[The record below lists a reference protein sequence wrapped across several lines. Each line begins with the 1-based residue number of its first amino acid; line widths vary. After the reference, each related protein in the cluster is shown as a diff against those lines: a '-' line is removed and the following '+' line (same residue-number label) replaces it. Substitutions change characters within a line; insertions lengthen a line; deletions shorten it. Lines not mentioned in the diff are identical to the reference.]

1 MFVVLQ
7 TTNNKYNLKMKR
19 TLVLMMVSLILLAC
33 GEKSNAVTVKEQ
45 SGQVR
50 DFVEVLYFHGKQRCM
65 TCRSIEQNTKE
76 LLESMFQRQM
86 KEGKVVFRVIDI
98 SKKENARIAEK
109 YEVTWS
115 SLFLVQ
121 HKKGKEKAE
130 NLTEFAFGHSRTQP
144 EVFKKGLAEKVN
156 QALK

>member
-1 MFVVLQ
+1 
-7 TTNNKYNLKMKR
+7 MKR
-19 TLVLMMVSLILLAC
+19 TLVLMMVSFILLAC
-33 GEKSNAVTVKEQ
+33 GEKSNAVTAKAQ
-45 SGQVR
+45 SGQVN
-50 DFVEVLYFHGKQRCM
+50 DFVEILYFHGKQRCV

-76 LLESMFQRQM
+76 LVEAKFAWQM
-86 KEGKVVFRVIDI
+86 KEGKVVYRVIDI

-121 HKKGKEKAE
+121 HKNGKEKAE

>member
-1 MFVVLQ
+1 
-7 TTNNKYNLKMKR
+7 MKR
-19 TLVLMMVSLILLAC
+19 TLVLMMVSFILLAC
-33 GEKSNAVTVKEQ
+33 GEKSNAVTAKAQ
-45 SGQVR
+45 SGQVN
-50 DFVEVLYFHGKQRCM
+50 DFVEILYFHGKQRCVM
-65 TCRSIEQNTKE
+65 CRSIEQNTKE
-76 LLESMFQRQM
+76 LVEAKFARQM
-86 KEGKVVFRVIDI
+86 KEGKVVYRVIDI

>member
-1 MFVVLQ
+1 
-7 TTNNKYNLKMKR
+7 MKK
-19 TLVLMMVSLILLAC
+19 TLVLMMVSIILMAC
-33 GEKSNAVTVKEQ
+33 GEKSNAVTAIAQ
-45 SGQVR
+45 SGQVK
-50 DFVEVLYFHGKQRCM
+50 DFVEILYFHGKQRCM

-76 LLESMFQRQM
+76 LLDSKFQRQM

-98 SKKENARIAEK
+98 SKKENAWIAEK

-121 HKKGKEKAE
+121 HKSGKEKAE

-144 EVFKKGLAEKVN
+144 EVFTGN
-156 QALK
+156 FPSPQTFRRFRHHR

>member
-1 MFVVLQ
+1 M
-7 TTNNKYNLKMKR
+7 
-19 TLVLMMVSLILLAC
+19 LLAC

-45 SGQVR
+45 SGKVK
-50 DFVEVLYFHGKQRCM
+50 DFVEVLYFHGKQRCV

-76 LLESMFQRQM
+76 LLESKFQRQM
-86 KEGKVVFRVIDI
+86 KEGKVVYRVIDI
-98 SKKENARIAEK
+98 SKTENAQIAEK

-121 HKKGKEKAE
+121 HKNGKEKAE

-144 EVFKKGLAEKVN
+144 EVFKKGLAEKIN

>member
-1 MFVVLQ
+1 
-7 TTNNKYNLKMKR
+7 
-19 TLVLMMVSLILLAC
+19 MVSLILLTC
-33 GEKSNAVTVKEQ
+33 GEKSNAVTAKEQ
-45 SGQVR
+45 SRQVK
-50 DFVEVLYFHGKQRCM
+50 DFVEVLYFHGKQRCV

-76 LLESMFQRQM
+76 LLEAKFTQQM
-86 KEGKVVFRVIDI
+86 KAGKVVYRVIDI

-121 HKKGKEKAE
+121 HKNGKEKAE

-144 EVFKKGLAEKVN
+144 EVFKKGLAEKIN

>member
-1 MFVVLQ
+1 
-7 TTNNKYNLKMKR
+7 
-19 TLVLMMVSLILLAC
+19 MMVSLILLAC

-45 SGQVR
+45 SGKVK
-50 DFVEVLYFHGKQRCM
+50 DFVEVLYFHGKQRCV

-76 LLESMFQRQM
+76 LVEAKFARQM
-86 KEGKVVFRVIDI
+86 KEGKVVYRVIDI

-121 HKKGKEKAE
+121 HKNGKEKAE

>member
-1 MFVVLQ
+1 
-7 TTNNKYNLKMKR
+7 MKR
-19 TLVLMMVSLILLAC
+19 TLVLMMVSFILLAC
-33 GEKSNAVTVKEQ
+33 GEKSNAVTAKAQ
-45 SGQVR
+45 SGQVN
-50 DFVEVLYFHGKQRCM
+50 DFVEILYFHGKQRCV

-76 LLESMFQRQM
+76 LVEAKFARQM
-86 KEGKVVFRVIDI
+86 KDGKVVYRVIDI

-121 HKKGKEKAE
+121 HKNGKEKAE

>member
-1 MFVVLQ
+1 
-7 TTNNKYNLKMKR
+7 MKR
-19 TLVLMMVSLILLAC
+19 TLVLMMVSLTLLAC

-45 SGQVR
+45 SGQVK
-50 DFVEVLYFHGKQRCM
+50 DFVEVLYFHGKQRCV

-76 LLESMFQRQM
+76 LLESKFQRQM

-121 HKKGKEKAE
+121 HKNGKEKAE

-144 EVFKKGLAEKVN
+144 EAFKSGIAEKIN

>member
-1 MFVVLQ
+1 
-7 TTNNKYNLKMKR
+7 MKR
-19 TLVLMMVSLILLAC
+19 TLVLMMVSFILLAC
-33 GEKSNAVTVKEQ
+33 GEKSNAVTAKAQ
-45 SGQVR
+45 SGQVN
-50 DFVEVLYFHGKQRCM
+50 DFVEILYFHGKQRCM

-76 LLESMFQRQM
+76 LLESKFQRQM
-86 KEGKVVFRVIDI
+86 KEGKVVFRVINI
-98 SKKENARIAEK
+98 SKKENAQIAEK

-121 HKKGKEKAE
+121 HKNGKEKAE
-130 NLTEFAFGHSRTQP
+130 NLTGFAFGHSRTQP

>member
-1 MFVVLQ
+1 
-7 TTNNKYNLKMKR
+7 
-19 TLVLMMVSLILLAC
+19 MMVSLILLAC

-45 SGQVR
+45 SGKVK
-50 DFVEVLYFHGKQRCM
+50 DFVEVLYFHGKQRCV

-76 LLESMFQRQM
+76 LVEAKFARQM
-86 KEGKVVFRVIDI
+86 KEGKVVYRVIDI

-115 SLFLVQ
+115 SLFLVK
-121 HKKGKEKAE
+121 HKSGKEKAE

>member
-1 MFVVLQ
+1 
-7 TTNNKYNLKMKR
+7 MKK
-19 TLVLMMVSLILLAC
+19 TLVLMMVSIILMAC
-33 GEKSNAVTVKEQ
+33 GEKSNAVTAIAQ
-45 SGQVR
+45 SGQVK
-50 DFVEVLYFHGKQRCM
+50 DFVEILYFHGKQRCM

-76 LLESMFQRQM
+76 LLDSKFQRQM

-115 SLFLVQ
+115 SLFLIQ
-121 HKKGKEKAE
+121 HKNGKEKAE
-130 NLTEFAFGHSRTQP
+130 NLTEFAFGHSHTQP
-144 EVFKKGLAEKVN
+144 EAFKRGIAEQIN

>member
-1 MFVVLQ
+1 
-7 TTNNKYNLKMKR
+7 MKR
-19 TLVLMMVSLILLAC
+19 TLVLMMVSFILLAC
-33 GEKSNAVTVKEQ
+33 GEKSNAVTAKAQ
-45 SGQVR
+45 SGQVN
-50 DFVEVLYFHGKQRCM
+50 DFVEILYFHGKQRCM

-98 SKKENARIAEK
+98 SKKENDRIAEK
-109 YEVTWS
+109 YEVAWS

-144 EVFKKGLAEKVN
+144 EAFKRGITEKIN

>member
-1 MFVVLQ
+1 
-7 TTNNKYNLKMKR
+7 MKR

-45 SGQVR
+45 SGKVK
-50 DFVEVLYFHGKQRCM
+50 DFVEVLYFHGKQRCV

-76 LLESMFQRQM
+76 LLEAKFTQQM
-86 KEGKVVFRVIDI
+86 KAGKVVYRVIDI

-121 HKKGKEKAE
+121 HKNGKEKAE

-144 EVFKKGLAEKVN
+144 EVFKKGLADKVN

>member
-1 MFVVLQ
+1 
-7 TTNNKYNLKMKR
+7 MKK
-19 TLVLMMVSLILLAC
+19 TLVLMMVSIILLAC
-33 GEKSNAVTVKEQ
+33 GEKSNAVTAIAQ
-45 SGQVR
+45 SGQVK
-50 DFVEVLYFHGKQRCM
+50 DFVEILYFHGKQRCM

-76 LLESMFQRQM
+76 LLDSKFQRQM

-98 SKKENARIAEK
+98 SKKENAWIAEK

-121 HKKGKEKAE
+121 HKSGKEKAE
-130 NLTEFAFGHSRTQP
+130 NLTKFAFGHSRTQP

>member
-1 MFVVLQ
+1 
-7 TTNNKYNLKMKR
+7 MKR

-50 DFVEVLYFHGKQRCM
+50 DFVEVLYFHGKQRCV

-76 LLESMFQRQM
+76 LLESKFQRQM
-86 KEGKVVFRVIDI
+86 KEEKVVYRVIDI
-98 SKKENARIAEK
+98 SKTENAQIAEK

-121 HKKGKEKAE
+121 HKNGKEKAE
-130 NLTEFAFGHSRTQP
+130 NLTGFAFGHSRTQP

>member
-1 MFVVLQ
+1 
-7 TTNNKYNLKMKR
+7 MKR
-19 TLVLMMVSLILLAC
+19 TLVLMMVSFILLAC

-45 SGQVR
+45 SGKVK

-144 EVFKKGLAEKVN
+144 DVFKKVLAEKINKV
-156 QALK
+156 LK

>member
-1 MFVVLQ
+1 
-7 TTNNKYNLKMKR
+7 MKR
-19 TLVLMMVSLILLAC
+19 TLVLMMVSFILLAC
-33 GEKSNAVTVKEQ
+33 GEKSNAVTAKAQ
-45 SGQVR
+45 SGQVN
-50 DFVEVLYFHGKQRCM
+50 DFVEILYFHGKQRCV

-76 LLESMFQRQM
+76 LVEAKFARQM
-86 KEGKVVFRVIDI
+86 KEGKVVYRVIDI

-121 HKKGKEKAE
+121 HKNGKEKAE

>member
-1 MFVVLQ
+1 
-7 TTNNKYNLKMKR
+7 MKR
-19 TLVLMMVSLILLAC
+19 TLVLMTVSLILLAC

-45 SGQVR
+45 SGQVK
-50 DFVEVLYFHGKQRCM
+50 DFVEVLYFHGKQRCV

-76 LLESMFQRQM
+76 LLKSKFQRQM
-86 KEGKVVFRVIDI
+86 KVGKVVYRVIDI

-109 YEVTWS
+109 HEVSWS

-130 NLTEFAFGHSRTQP
+130 KLTEFAFGHSRTQP
-144 EVFKKGLAEKVN
+144 EAFKRSIAEKIN

>member
-1 MFVVLQ
+1 
-7 TTNNKYNLKMKR
+7 MKR

-33 GEKSNAVTVKEQ
+33 GEKSNAVTAKEQ
-45 SGQVR
+45 SRQVK
-50 DFVEVLYFHGKQRCM
+50 DFVEVLYFHGKQRCV

-76 LLESMFQRQM
+76 LLEAKFTQQM
-86 KEGKVVFRVIDI
+86 KAGKVVFRMIDI

-121 HKKGKEKAE
+121 HKNGKEKAE
-130 NLTEFAFGHSRTQP
+130 NLTEFAFGHLRTQP
-144 EVFKKGLAEKVN
+144 EAFKKGLAEMIN

>member
-1 MFVVLQ
+1 
-7 TTNNKYNLKMKR
+7 
-19 TLVLMMVSLILLAC
+19 
-33 GEKSNAVTVKEQ
+33 
-45 SGQVR
+45 
-50 DFVEVLYFHGKQRCM
+50 
-65 TCRSIEQNTKE
+65 
-76 LLESMFQRQM
+76 M

-121 HKKGKEKAE
+121 HKNGKEKAE
-130 NLTEFAFGHSRTQP
+130 NLTVFTFGHSHTQP
-144 EVFKKGLAEKVN
+144 EVFKKGLAEKIN

>member
-1 MFVVLQ
+1 
-7 TTNNKYNLKMKR
+7 MKR

-45 SGQVR
+45 SGKVK
-50 DFVEVLYFHGKQRCM
+50 DFVEVLYFHGKQRCV

-76 LLESMFQRQM
+76 LVEAKFARQM
-86 KEGKVVFRVIDI
+86 KEGKVVYRVIDI

-121 HKKGKEKAE
+121 HKNGKEKAE
-130 NLTEFAFGHSRTQP
+130 NLTEYAFGHSRTQP

>member
-1 MFVVLQ
+1 
-7 TTNNKYNLKMKR
+7 MKR

-76 LLESMFQRQM
+76 LLESKFQRQM

-98 SKKENARIAEK
+98 SKEGERSDSG
-109 YEVTWS
+109 EVRS
-115 SLFLVQ
+115 YLVVVIPCSAQ
-121 HKKGKEKAE
+121 ERKGE
-130 NLTEFAFGHSRTQP
+130 G
-144 EVFKKGLAEKVN
+144 
-156 QALK
+156 